1 MSSRISLNAFQREA
15 KAFWTAKPFINPDK
29 AIMSKKSS
37 YRRNQTDSFQ
47 FSANVKA
54 DIPKSGGY
62 IGMKRFVN
70 EDSRGRV

>member
-1 MSSRISLNAFQREA
+1 MSSRISLNAFQRET

-47 FSANVKA
+47 FSADMKTE
-54 DIPKSGGY
+54 ILQSGGY
-62 IGMKRFVN
+62 IGMKRFIN
-70 EDSRGRV
+70 EDSRGRI